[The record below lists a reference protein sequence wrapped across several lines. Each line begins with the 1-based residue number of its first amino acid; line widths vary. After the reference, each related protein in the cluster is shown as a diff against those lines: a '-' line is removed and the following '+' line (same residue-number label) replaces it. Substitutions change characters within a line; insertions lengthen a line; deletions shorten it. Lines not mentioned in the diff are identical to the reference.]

1 MIRIGKRF
9 LTLLLLIMG
18 VIHSTEVLAQT
29 KVTIAFQIPL
39 EHHLA
44 RNVVFFKQELETISN
59 KTVDVIIN
67 DYGSYIRDIRD
78 VKDQTDQKDFESEN
92 QYFMEKDMLEAVKNR
107 KVEVGM
113 ISLARLSRI
122 IPLADIFNQPFLVDS
137 EKKAADAVARGSVIR
152 ESIEN
157 SLKNLG
163 VTALWW
169 QPYGSV
175 ILVSKGSSVHNPEQ
189 MKDKKVRVFGETLGN
204 VVLASGGIPL
214 AIPNSLQY
222 FAYDH
227 KKVDIGM
234 TTIADVKTKKIWEVM
249 DTISLTNNANMQF
262 LMIANNSWWNSLN
275 PNLRKFISRAALT
288 TEEKSVEMLKSIEV
302 SAYKEAIENGMT
314 IVLLSNDD
322 RDYWKEK
329 SSPVYKSFLDK
340 TGSKGQL
347 AFDSISGY

>member
-1 MIRIGKRF
+1 MIKIVSKLVVLF
-9 LTLLLLIMG
+9 MLTVG
-18 VIHSTEVLAQT
+18 VVRSTEVFAQP

-44 RNVVFFKQELETISN
+44 QNVLFFKKELETISN
-59 KTVDVIIN
+59 KTLNVTIN
-67 DYGSYIRDIRD
+67 DYASYIRD
-78 VKDQTDQKDFESEN
+78 VKDEEDSVSKN
-92 QYFMEKDMLEAVKNR
+92 LYFLEKNILEAVQTR

-113 ISLARLSRI
+113 ISLSRLARL
-122 IPLADIFNQPFLVDS
+122 IPIADIFNQPFLIDS
-137 EKKAADAVARGSVIR
+137 EKKAADAVARDSVIR
-152 ESIEN
+152 QSIEN
-157 SLKNLG
+157 SLKKLG

-175 ILVSKGSSVHNPEQ
+175 ILVSKGSSAHNPEQ

-249 DTISLTNNANMQF
+249 DTISLTNNANVQF
-262 LMIANNSWWNSLN
+262 LMIANNSWWNSLS
-275 PNLRKFISRAALT
+275 PKLRKFILRAALAS
-288 TEEKSVEMLKSIEV
+288 EEKSVEMLKSIEV